1 MSSPSKNIR
10 LVLALN
16 VFWYTFMILLGWVLH
31 RNEVVGY
38 VFPLIILTLLG
49 GAFLGMWMFNCL
61 TRSALPVSIKENQ
74 FKKGSFIE
82 HLRSDVRLV
91 VARVSLCVVEEWKI
105 SRGLPLPPILAE
117 MPFLNILSRV
127 RDETTLRMV
136 ARDNR
141 VQYYLPVDK
150 LIEEN
155 IQWDSITNKLTLFM
169 PDLQLDEELVEVQ
182 TDPSKIWIM
191 TEKGF
196 YDRVMDWFSGETLR
210 NQTLM
215 RSKLRELVLQ
225 EARSPENLALARKNA
240 AQELKLF
247 AKALAER
254 TGEVQV
260 ADVEVHFGEKI
271 LNQE

>member
-1 MSSPSKNIR
+1 MSSSSKNIR

-49 GAFLGMWMFNCL
+49 GAFLGIWMFNCL
-61 TRSALPVSIKENQ
+61 KRSALPVSVKEDW
-74 FKKGSFIE
+74 FRAGSFIE
-82 HLRSDVRLV
+82 ALRSDVRLV

-105 SRGLPLPPILAE
+105 SRGLPLPPVLSE
-117 MPFLNILSRV
+117 MPFFNILSRM

-141 VQYYLPVDK
+141 VQYYLPMDK
-150 LIEEN
+150 LLAEN
-155 IQWDSITNKLTLFM
+155 VHWDTATGRLTLYV

-196 YDRVMDWFSGETLR
+196 YDRMTDWFSGETFR
-210 NQTLM
+210 NQELM
-215 RSKLRELVLQ
+215 RGKLRDLVVK
-225 EARSPENLALARKNA
+225 EARSAENLALARGNA

-247 AKALAER
+247 VKALAER
-254 TGEVQV
+254 TGEAHVE
-260 ADVEVHFGEKI
+260 DVEVHFGEKI
-271 LNQE
+271 LN

>member
-105 SRGLPLPPILAE
+105 SRGLPLPPVLAE

-225 EARSPENLALARKNA
+225 EARSLENLALARKNA

>member
-1 MSSPSKNIR
+1 MSNPSKNIR

-49 GAFLGMWMFNCL
+49 GAFLGIWMFNCL

-105 SRGLPLPPILAE
+105 SRGLPLPPVLAE

-155 IQWDSITNKLTLFM
+155 IQWDAITNKLTLFM

-210 NQTLM
+210 NQALM

>member
-1 MSSPSKNIR
+1 MSSPSKNIC

-105 SRGLPLPPILAE
+105 SRGLPLPPVLAE

-155 IQWDSITNKLTLFM
+155 IQWDAITNKLTLFM

>member
-105 SRGLPLPPILAE
+105 SRGLPLPPVLAE

-141 VQYYLPVDK
+141 V
-150 LIEEN
+150 
-155 IQWDSITNKLTLFM
+155 QWDSITNKLTLFM

>member
-105 SRGLPLPPILAE
+105 SRGLPLPPVLAE

>member
-1 MSSPSKNIR
+1 MSNPSKNIR

>member
-1 MSSPSKNIR
+1 MSNPSKNIR

-16 VFWYTFMILLGWVLH
+16 VLWYTFMILLGWVLH

-105 SRGLPLPPILAE
+105 SRGLPLPPVLAE

-155 IQWDSITNKLTLFM
+155 IQWDAITNKLTLFM

>member
-105 SRGLPLPPILAE
+105 SRGLPLPPVLAE

-155 IQWDSITNKLTLFM
+155 IQWDAITNKLTLFM

>member
-61 TRSALPVSIKENQ
+61 TRSALPVNIKENQ

-105 SRGLPLPPILAE
+105 SRGLPLPPVLAE

>member
-1 MSSPSKNIR
+1 MSNPSKNIR

-105 SRGLPLPPILAE
+105 SRGLPLPPVLAE

-155 IQWDSITNKLTLFM
+155 IQWDAITNKLTLFM

>member
-1 MSSPSKNIR
+1 MSNPSKNIR

-105 SRGLPLPPILAE
+105 SRGLPLPPVLAE

>member
-1 MSSPSKNIR
+1 MSSPSKNIC

-105 SRGLPLPPILAE
+105 SRGLPLPPVLAE

-225 EARSPENLALARKNA
+225 EARSLENLALARKNA

>member
-1 MSSPSKNIR
+1 MNSSSKNIR

-105 SRGLPLPPILAE
+105 SRGLPLPPVLAE